1 MKTLKI
7 TTDNKI
13 SIVDV
18 DFKDFRSIQQA
29 VGGYFET
36 VKTRKMWDYFK
47 APVIMLVDEEGLIKG
62 LAYNTVA
69 STFYGVEEH
78 GCMIAGDAIF
88 GLVLGEDIIGLGDRD
103 AEQWMEK
110 MLKDF
115 PVLQKENSY
124 E

>member
-47 APVIMLVDEEGLIKG
+47 APVVMLVDEEGLRDGENSITKKIKIIWHAMMQI
-62 LAYNTVA
+62 LSA
-69 STFYGVEEH
+69 SILNELQR
-78 GCMIAGDAIF
+78 
-88 GLVLGEDIIGLGDRD
+88 LVLE
-103 AEQWMEK
+103 
-110 MLKDF
+110 
-115 PVLQKENSY
+115 
-124 E
+124 

>member
-47 APVIMLVDEEGLIKG
+47 APVIMLVDEEGLRALWIRQ
-62 LAYNTVA
+62 LPDV
-69 STFYGVEEH
+69 
-78 GCMIAGDAIF
+78 
-88 GLVLGEDIIGLGDRD
+88 
-103 AEQWMEK
+103 QWMAG
-110 MLKDF
+110 
-115 PVLQKENSY
+115 SSG
-124 E
+124 

>member
-7 TTDNKI
+7 TTNNKI

-62 LAYNTVA
+62 LSCNAVA
-69 STFYGVEEH
+69 SVFYGIEEH
-78 GCMIAGDAIF
+78 GCMIAGDVIF
-88 GLVLGEDIIGLGDRD
+88 GLVLGRRYYRIWQSGCGTVDGKDVKRLPCI
-103 AEQWMEK
+103 AEGEQ
-110 MLKDF
+110 
-115 PVLQKENSY
+115 S
-124 E
+124 

>member
-62 LAYNTVA
+62 LSCNAVA
-69 STFYGVEEH
+69 SVFWEK
-78 GCMIAGDAIF
+78 ILSDLAI
-88 GLVLGEDIIGLGDRD
+88 GIQSSGWKRC
-103 AEQWMEK
+103 
-110 MLKDF
+110 
-115 PVLQKENSY
+115 
-124 E
+124 

>member
-62 LAYNTVA
+62 LSCNAVA
-69 STFYGVEEH
+69 SVFYGIEEH

-88 GLVLGEDIIGLGDRD
+88 ALEG
-103 AEQWMEK
+103 AEE
-110 MLKDF
+110 
-115 PVLQKENSY
+115 
-124 E
+124 

>member
-7 TTDNKI
+7 TTDKKI

-62 LAYNTVA
+62 LSCQCSGFCILWNRRAWLYDCRRCDLRVSSGRRYYRIWQSGCGTVD
-69 STFYGVEEH
+69 GKDVKRLP
-78 GCMIAGDAIF
+78 CIAE
-88 GLVLGEDIIGLGDRD
+88 GE
-103 AEQWMEK
+103 Q
-110 MLKDF
+110 
-115 PVLQKENSY
+115 S
-124 E
+124 

>member
-36 VKTRKMWDYFK
+36 VKTSLSGRKKKRYMDLTGCQLQSMWRTRN
-47 APVIMLVDEEGLIKG
+47 AHVSL
-62 LAYNTVA
+62 N
-69 STFYGVEEH
+69 
-78 GCMIAGDAIF
+78 
-88 GLVLGEDIIGLGDRD
+88 R
-103 AEQWMEK
+103 
-110 MLKDF
+110 
-115 PVLQKENSY
+115 
-124 E
+124 

>member
-36 VKTRKMWDYFK
+36 VKNKKD
-47 APVIMLVDEEGLIKG
+47 VGLLQSSCG
-62 LAYNTVA
+62 Y
-69 STFYGVEEH
+69 
-78 GCMIAGDAIF
+78 AG
-88 GLVLGEDIIGLGDRD
+88 
-103 AEQWMEK
+103 
-110 MLKDF
+110 
-115 PVLQKENSY
+115 
-124 E
+124 